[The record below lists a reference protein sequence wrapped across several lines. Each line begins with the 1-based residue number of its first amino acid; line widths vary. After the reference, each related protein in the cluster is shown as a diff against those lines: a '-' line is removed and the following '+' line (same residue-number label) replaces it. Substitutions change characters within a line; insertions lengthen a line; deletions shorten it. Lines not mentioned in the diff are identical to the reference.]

1 LPVGKEVVYEIVITN
16 RGTREASNIDLVTQ
30 FSDGI
35 EPSSATGHRSEI
47 VPGQVVFE
55 PIRTLPAG
63 GQMTLK
69 ITAKAAK
76 AGNLRFRTE
85 LTCGELETKLVSE
98 GSTRFFGNASEG
110 GTPPTAQRPAG
121 SPAPIR

>member
-1 LPVGKEVVYEIVITN
+1 M
-16 RGTREASNIDLVTQ
+16 ASNR
-30 FSDGI
+30 
-35 EPSSATGHRSEI
+35 SSATGHRSEI

-98 GSTRFFGNASEG
+98 GSTRFYGTATPEG
-110 GTPPTAQRPAG
+110 GTPPIRSSAAPAAAGAGQVTRP
-121 SPAPIR
+121 